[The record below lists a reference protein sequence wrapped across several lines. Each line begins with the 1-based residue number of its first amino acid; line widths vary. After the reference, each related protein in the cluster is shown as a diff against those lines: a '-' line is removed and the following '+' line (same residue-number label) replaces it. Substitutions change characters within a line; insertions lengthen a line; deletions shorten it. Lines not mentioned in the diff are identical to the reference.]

1 VFVVRRGAGTPP
13 GLVCA
18 PNGTSEVVV
27 IDGFVGTDVLT
38 GQQVGPLRLPAYGY
52 AWVSPDRALT
62 AAAALDR
69 E

>member
-1 VFVVRRGAGTPP
+1 V
-13 GLVCA
+13 
-18 PNGTSEVVV
+18 TSEVVV